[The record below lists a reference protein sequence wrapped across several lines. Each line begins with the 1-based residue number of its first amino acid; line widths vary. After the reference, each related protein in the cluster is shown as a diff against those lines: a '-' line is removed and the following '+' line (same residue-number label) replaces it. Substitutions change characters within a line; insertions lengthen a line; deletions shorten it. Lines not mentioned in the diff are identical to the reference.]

1 MTDSTLVLD
10 ACALIAVQRG
20 EQGGEKLLEWL
31 ADSSK
36 RFIIHGLN
44 LCEVFYDA
52 LRRDSSTQLDS
63 LFLDMDALGI
73 TIETQLGFE
82 LIERAGR
89 LKAHWRRISLAD
101 CVALALAEQLGGCL
115 VTTDHHEFD
124 PLSAAG
130 HPVVFLR

>member
-1 MTDSTLVLD
+1 MVLD
-10 ACALIAVQRG
+10 ACALIAAQRG
-20 EQGGEKLLEWL
+20 EPGGEKLLEWL
-31 ADSSK
+31 ADAD
-36 RFIIHGLN
+36 RQVIMHGLN

-63 LFLDMDALGI
+63 LFADVDALGI
-73 TIETQLGFE
+73 SVETQLGFE
-82 LIERAGR
+82 LIDRAGR
-89 LKAHWRRISLAD
+89 LKAHWRRVSLAD

-130 HPVVFLR
+130 HSVVFLR

>member
-1 MTDSTLVLD
+1 MTDSILILD
-10 ACALIAVQRG
+10 ACALIAAQRG
-20 EQGGEKLLEWL
+20 EEGGEKLLEWL
-31 ADSSK
+31 ADAD
-36 RFIIHGLN
+36 RQVIMHGLN

-52 LRRDSSTQLDS
+52 LRRDSSTHLDS
-63 LFLDMDALGI
+63 LFADANALGI
-73 TIETQLGFE
+73 RIETELGFG

-124 PLSAAG
+124 SLSAAG